1 MVTITDITALEI
13 WSRKGLLDQLGGPC
27 STGLCW
33 SASSARE
40 VWEGELGCLG
50 IAASEED
57 PLHILVDSEEHRI
70 QSKRLVN
77 HIWSGRLPAGS
88 LYLLTPGV
96 LIASPA
102 FCCLQV
108 ASRASLPRA
117 AAVVMEC
124 LGRYGK
130 ARTPRGFRDRDP
142 LMTPGELAD
151 YLSGAAGC
159 MGVKKARQALRL
171 ALAPSRSPLE
181 TKASLLLTLPSRL
194 GGYGLPRPEV
204 NCVIMPR
211 AEDVPLSQFAKYE
224 VDICWPSRKTVVEVD
239 SYQYHSTADQLD
251 RDAKKR
257 NSLKSMGWKVSTVT
271 AGQLSGDALEVLVR
285 QLARDLGV
293 RGHSPSPMKRDWLID
308 ELL

>member
-1 MVTITDITALEI
+1 MG
-13 WSRKGLLDQLGGPC
+13 W
-27 STGLCW
+27 
-33 SASSARE
+33 
-40 VWEGELGCLG
+40 
-50 IAASEED
+50 
-57 PLHILVDSEEHRI
+57 
-70 QSKRLVN
+70 
-77 HIWSGRLPAGS
+77 
-88 LYLLTPGV
+88 GV
-96 LIASPA
+96 L
-102 FCCLQV
+102 
-108 ASRASLPRA
+108 ASLRRRRTLFTFSWIPRST
-117 AAVVMEC
+117 ESNQSGSSITF
-124 LGRYGK
+124 GR
-130 ARTPRGFRDRDP
+130 
-142 LMTPGELAD
+142 
-151 YLSGAAGC
+151 GA
-159 MGVKKARQALRL
+159 KARQALRL